1 MKKTLLVAASAAL
14 ISMPSLANENYIAVE
29 LGLGSYTTS
38 GQDANSDVIN
48 DDTGFLSLKAGH
60 YFSDNIRAYGYLQAG
75 AESTIEYQNIF
86 GYTYAKSSITTH
98 EFGAGADYLHNL
110 TDKFYLLAG
119 GNLGIYN
126 STYEVSEFGLS
137 KDSTNTGLAAGVN
150 LGMGYNFTDNFSMEL
165 GYRHSRFFGNDHE
178 VGVIKLSVDASNT
191 GYLNASYSF

>member
-1 MKKTLLVAASAAL
+1 MKKTLLLAATAAL
-14 ISMPSLANENYIAVE
+14 VSMPSLANENYIAVE
-29 LGLGSYTTS
+29 LGAGSYNTS
-38 GQDANSDVIN
+38 GQDANSDFIN
-48 DDTGFLSLKAGH
+48 DDTGFISLKAGH
-60 YFSDNIRAYGYLQAG
+60 YFSDNVRAYGYLQGG
-75 AESTIEYQNIF
+75 AESTIEHQNIS
-86 GYTYAKSSITTH
+86 GYTYAKASITTH

-126 STYEVSEFGLS
+126 STYEVSALGLS

-178 VGVIKLSVDASNT
+178 VSDIKLSVDASNT

>member
-29 LGLGSYTTS
+29 LGAGSYTTS
-38 GQDANSDVIN
+38 GQHANSYFIN
-48 DDTGFLSLKAGH
+48 DDTGFLSLKGGH
-60 YFSDNIRAYGYLQAG
+60 YFSNNVRAYGYLQAG
-75 AESTIEYQNIF
+75 AESSVEYQDILGSTF
-86 GYTYAKSSITTH
+86 AKFSTTTH

-110 TDKFYLLAG
+110 TDKFYLLTG

-126 STYEVSEFGLS
+126 STYEVSANGLS

-150 LGMGYNFTDNFSMEL
+150 LGLGYNFTDNFSMEL